1 MTGADVIAV
10 RPDEGFDEDRLLN
23 WLREQG
29 LPGTEGPMHVQQ
41 FGGGKAN
48 LTYLLRFD
56 QHEYVMR
63 RPPLG
68 QLPRGAHDMAREHR
82 ALSRLHRSFPQAPE
96 AYLFCDDHSVLGADF
111 FIMAYRQGVVVRE
124 RIPDAFVGI
133 EDAPQRMSHAL
144 VDTLAAL
151 HSVDVEQVG
160 LTDLGRPE
168 GFIERQI
175 GGWYKRW
182 QAAAL
187 APSREMDAVHQWLQQ
202 HMPPPQRVSL
212 VHNDYKLDNVMLAS
226 DDPGHVVAVFDW
238 DMCTVG
244 DPLSDL
250 GALLTYWI
258 QHDDVG
264 AFQAMAMMPVD
275 ARFPTRAELV
285 ERYAQASGLD
295 VSAAGFY
302 HVLGL
307 FRLVVILQQIFIR
320 FHRGQTKDQRFA
332 RYGDLAQLIAQR
344 AWALTAETD

>member
-1 MTGADVIAV
+1 MTDADVIAV
-10 RPDEGFDEDRLLN
+10 RPDEAFDEERLLN

-29 LPGTEGPMHVQQ
+29 LPGSDSPMQVQQ

-48 LTYLLRFD
+48 LTYLLHFD
-56 QHEYVMR
+56 QHQYVMR

-68 QLPRGAHDMAREHR
+68 QLPPGAHDMAREYR
-82 ALSRLHRSFPQAPE
+82 VLSRLHQAFPQAPE
-96 AYLFCDDHSVLGADF
+96 AHLFCDDHSLLGADF

-124 RIPDAFVGI
+124 HMPPAFAEF
-133 EDAPQRMSHAL
+133 EDAPQRMAHAL

-151 HSVDVEQVG
+151 HQVDVEQVG
-160 LTDLGRPE
+160 LSDLGRPE

-187 APSREMDAVHQWLQQ
+187 APSEDMDVVHQWLQQ
-202 HMPPPQRVSL
+202 HLPRSQRVSL
-212 VHNDYKLDNVMLAS
+212 VHNDYKLDNAMLAS
-226 DDPGHVVAVFDW
+226 DDPGRVVAVFDW
-238 DMCTVG
+238 DMCTLG

-250 GALLTYWI
+250 GALLTYWA
-258 QHDDVG
+258 QPDDAE
-264 AFQAMAMMPVD
+264 AFQAMAMMPID

-320 FHRGQTKDQRFA
+320 FHRGQTQDQRFA
-332 RYGDLAQLIAQR
+332 SYGDLAQIVAQR
-344 AWALTAETD
+344 ARTLTVDST